1 MPCQIS
7 GHEVIETRKEITPMK
22 IHTTK
27 NTETE
32 PASSEESNSFTLR
45 FMPRFVIYSVGIVI
59 LTLGIT
65 LNTKT
70 LLGVSPIIS
79 MPYTISVL
87 SGGALGVL
95 TFIFYVI
102 LISLQFVLLRK
113 EFELTR
119 LLQIFMSLVSSIFIQ
134 IFDYLLPVP
143 EGILLRFIVLAAA
156 IILTGIGA
164 AITVAM
170 KIVPNPADG
179 LADVIGRKLGKG
191 FGFGKNL
198 FDFISLVFSAS
209 VGLIFGKSIIGIGIG
224 TVFAMIFTGRVI
236 ALLQKPLDRFMTKE
250 R

>member
-1 MPCQIS
+1 MKPITSASTAQNSQEMQKPC
-7 GHEVIETRKEITPMK
+7 
-22 IHTTK
+22 
-27 NTETE
+27 
-32 PASSEESNSFTLR
+32 TLSVPFR
-45 FMPRFVIYSVGIVI
+45 LIIYLAGIVI
-59 LTLGIT
+59 LAFGIT

-95 TFIFYVI
+95 TFLFYTIFI
-102 LISLQFVLLRK
+102 FLQFALLRR

-119 LLQIFMSLVSSIFIQ
+119 LLQIFMSFVTSAFIQ
-134 IFDYLLPVP
+134 LFDYAIPVP
-143 EGILLRFIVLAAA
+143 QSVVVRFIALAAA

-164 AITVAM
+164 ALTVAM
-170 KIVPNPADG
+170 KFAPNPADG
-179 LADVIGRKLGKG
+179 LADVIGKKLGKD

-198 FDFISLVFSAS
+198 FDLLSLLFSVS
-209 VGLIFGKSIIGIGIG
+209 IGLIFGKRIIGIGIG

-236 ALLQKPLDRFMTKE
+236 ALLQKPLDYLMTKE